1 MGKQEVII
9 YSKVSPKNKKQNL
22 AAIYRSMEKLG
33 VSYEYHK
40 MNDITKEVI
49 YEMLAMSENGF
60 TDIVSK
66 KAIENYSR
74 LSISQ
79 AVDRLIANKSELK
92 QMLVMSEG
100 KLYSKNVYESR
111 YAIFPKK
118 YRALIRNHYKIKS
131 SLA

>member
-9 YSKVSPKNKKQNL
+9 YSKISPKNKKPRTL
-22 AAIYRSMEKLG
+22 AIYRSMEKLG
-33 VSYEYHK
+33 VSYEYHR
-40 MNDITKEVI
+40 MNDITKEVV

-66 KAIENYSR
+66 KYIENYSR

-79 AVDRLIANKSELK
+79 AVDRLIANKSEFR
-92 QMLVMSEG
+92 QMLIISEG
-100 KLYSKNVYESR
+100 RLYSKKIYESR